1 MTAEIH
7 AFRCLDDNIGVLV
20 RDPATGACAAID
32 APEEAAVVA
41 ALDEKGWRLTEILVT
56 HRHADHV
63 QGIDGL
69 KRRYGGLRVTAPDKA
84 RNEVPGAD
92 RYVREGDRVTV
103 GNLEAE
109 VWDTPGHC
117 RDHISYWFAG
127 EGALFAGDTI
137 FTLGCGRV
145 MDSTYA
151 QMWASLERFA
161 RLPDDAR
168 VYSGHDYTIANA
180 RFALAVEPDNAALKA
195 RAAEADAAKAQGR
208 FLIPSTIAAEKATN
222 PFLRARESAVA
233 RAVKLEGAE
242 PVAVFQ
248 ALREWK
254 NRF

>member
-32 APEEAAVVA
+32 APEEAAVAA

-69 KRRYGGLRVTAPDKA
+69 KRRYGGVRVTAPEKA

-92 RYVREGDRVTV
+92 RYVGEGDRVSL
-103 GNLEAE
+103 GNLDAE

-117 RDHISYWFAG
+117 RDHIAYWFAG
-127 EGALFAGDTI
+127 ERALFAGDTI

-145 MDSTYA
+145 MESTHA

-161 RLPDDAR
+161 GLPDDVR

-208 FLIPSTIAAEKATN
+208 FLIPSRMAAEKATN

-233 RAVKLEGAE
+233 RAVKLEGAK
-242 PVAVFQ
+242 PGAVFQ

-254 NRF
+254 DRF